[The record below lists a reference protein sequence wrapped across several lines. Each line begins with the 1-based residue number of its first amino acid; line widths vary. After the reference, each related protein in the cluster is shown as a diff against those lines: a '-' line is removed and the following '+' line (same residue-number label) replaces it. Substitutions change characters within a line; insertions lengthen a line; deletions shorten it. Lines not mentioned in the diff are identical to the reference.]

1 MSKRKAPESGKPN
14 SDIAD
19 ILMGKTVKLSHAHL
33 HYTMLQNWPLTKE
46 TSQEISTSS
55 MHTSEPR
62 PLCHVIDTASNG
74 ILCTEAHLLYNASIY
89 APALPY
95 W

>member
-19 ILMGKTVKLSHAHL
+19 ILMGKTVKLSHAIST
-33 HYTMLQNWPLTKE
+33 TMLQNWPLTKE

-62 PLCHVIDTASNG
+62 PLCHVIDTASNS
-74 ILCTEAHLLYNASIY
+74 ILCTKDNASIY
-89 APALPY
+89 VSALPY